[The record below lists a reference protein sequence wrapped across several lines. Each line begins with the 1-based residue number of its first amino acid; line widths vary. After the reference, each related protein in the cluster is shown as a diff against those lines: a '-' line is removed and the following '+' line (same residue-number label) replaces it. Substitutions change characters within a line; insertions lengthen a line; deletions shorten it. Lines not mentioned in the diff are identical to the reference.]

1 MTHPPDGDGASIDV
15 LMATYNGERFIAE
28 QIESILRQSH
38 PDWKLTVRDDCSTDG
53 TCAIVR
59 DYARRR
65 PDRIG
70 AAGLARSARF
80 TWARAAEQTVVAYRA
95 AL

>member
-1 MTHPPDGDGASIDV
+1 MTQPPDGDGASIDV

-53 TCAIVR
+53 TLAVAR
-59 DYARRR
+59 EHARRQLR
-65 PDRIG
+65 RLPAPGPPGVRG
-70 AAGLARSARF
+70 PAR
-80 TWARAAEQTVVAYRA
+80 
-95 AL
+95 